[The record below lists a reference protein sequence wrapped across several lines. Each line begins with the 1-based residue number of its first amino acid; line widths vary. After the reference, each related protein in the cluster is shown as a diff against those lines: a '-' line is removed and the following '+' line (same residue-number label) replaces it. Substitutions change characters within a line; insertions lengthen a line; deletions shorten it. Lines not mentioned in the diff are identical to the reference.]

1 MKKSRPAASKKRTAA
16 KSRKAAKPKKARASA
31 AKRRTTK
38 KVVTR
43 TARKKPAAARKP
55 ARKPARAAK
64 PKPKAKP
71 APKRR
76 AATAIKK
83 KPATARVA
91 RVPKVAPVVAPPV
104 PANELKVGVVTHYYS
119 HLSVAVV
126 SLTDRGL
133 RVGDRIHIK
142 GHTSDFYQSV
152 ESLQLEH
159 ESVMAAGIGPAVGM
173 KVTEHAREHD
183 VVYIVT

>member
-1 MKKSRPAASKKRTAA
+1 
-16 KSRKAAKPKKARASA
+16 
-31 AKRRTTK
+31 
-38 KVVTR
+38 V
-43 TARKKPAAARKP
+43 
-55 ARKPARAAK
+55 
-64 PKPKAKP
+64 
-71 APKRR
+71 
-76 AATAIKK
+76 
-83 KPATARVA
+83 
-91 RVPKVAPVVAPPV
+91 V

-142 GHTSDFYQSV
+142 GHTSDFYQAV

-159 ESVMAAGIGPAVGM
+159 ESVMAADMGKAVGM

>member
-1 MKKSRPAASKKRTAA
+1 M
-16 KSRKAAKPKKARASA
+16 
-31 AKRRTTK
+31 
-38 KVVTR
+38 
-43 TARKKPAAARKP
+43 
-55 ARKPARAAK
+55 
-64 PKPKAKP
+64 
-71 APKRR
+71 
-76 AATAIKK
+76 
-83 KPATARVA
+83 ARVA
-91 RVPKVAPVVAPPV
+91 RAPKVAPVAAPAV

-119 HLSVAVV
+119 HLTVAVV

-142 GHTSDFYQSV
+142 GHTSDFYQTV

-159 ESVMAAGIGPAVGM
+159 ESVMAAGIGQAVGM